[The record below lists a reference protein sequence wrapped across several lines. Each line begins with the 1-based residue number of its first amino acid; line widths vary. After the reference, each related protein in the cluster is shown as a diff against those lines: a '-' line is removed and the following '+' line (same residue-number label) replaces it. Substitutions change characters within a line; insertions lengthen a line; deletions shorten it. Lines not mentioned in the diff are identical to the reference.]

1 MWLSDR
7 IVAFKTP
14 GSVLTTLGQGGGH
27 ENAIMIPIILYVNL
41 KIILGL
47 KRWFNC

>member
-1 MWLSDR
+1 MWLSGR

-14 GSVLTTLGQGGGH
+14 GSVLTTVGGGEH
-27 ENAIMIPIILYVNL
+27 ENAIMIHIILYVNL

-47 KRWFNC
+47 KRWFSC